1 MLIEVGNDLP
11 SSVFEMYLD
20 VFILFVSSSSS
31 SLRVRILLLS
41 PVVIDD

>member
-20 VFILFVSSSSS
+20 VFILFVSPSS

-41 PVVIDD
+41 LVVIDD

>member
-31 SLRVRILLLS
+31 LRVRILLLS
-41 PVVIDD
+41 LVVIDD